1 MSLTWIP
8 QHTPLSCTSPVGKF
22 TCIIQSALVPTI
34 QWNSRTLHLEVV
46 LWIYLLGFH
55 PWACTWW
62 KLSHF
67 QLLLRW
73 SDTRYWYA
81 WSKHETCCPW
91 IMWSYPDCHTLA
103 WLAYQICWFLLQTCA
118 NTLPPLWCASVQYTL
133 LQYSTGQQH
142 IVFSSSKWWLKHPH
156 GRNIQRLSACVA
168 VQPNLCH
175 KSLWE
180 LFFHTHWMLARGVWL
195 FLGKQSLF
203 LHLPSEPDPGF
214 E

>member
-103 WLAYQICWFLLQTCA
+103 WLAYQYLLISPTNMCKYIASFVVCICA
-118 NTLPPLWCASVQYTL
+118 IYSASVLNRATTYCFFK
-133 LQYSTGQQH
+133 LQVMAQAPTWKEYPEIECLCGCPAQSVSQKPLR
-142 IVFSSSKWWLKHPH
+142 IVFPHPL
-156 GRNIQRLSACVA
+156 NVSQRCLV
-168 VQPNLCH
+168 VP
-175 KSLWE
+175 
-180 LFFHTHWMLARGVWL
+180 R
-195 FLGKQSLF
+195 
-203 LHLPSEPDPGF
+203 
-214 E
+214 

>member
-118 NTLPPLWCASVQYTL
+118 NTLPPLQHASVWCTL
-133 LQYSTGQQH
+133 LQYSTRWQC
-142 IVFSSSKWWLKHPH
+142 IVFFELQVMALAPMWKKYPEIKCLCGCPAQSISQKPLRIVFPCPP
-156 GRNIQRLSACVA
+156 NISQRCLV
-168 VQPNLCH
+168 VP
-175 KSLWE
+175 
-180 LFFHTHWMLARGVWL
+180 R
-195 FLGKQSLF
+195 
-203 LHLPSEPDPGF
+203 
-214 E
+214 

>member
-62 KLSHF
+62 KLSRF

-81 WSKHETCCPW
+81 WSKHETWCPW

-103 WLAYQICWFLLQTCA
+103 WLAYQICWFLLQTHA
-118 NTLPPLWCASVQYTL
+118 NTLPPLWCICAIYSASVLNRATTYCFFK
-133 LQYSTGQQH
+133 LQVMARAPTWKEYPEIECLCGCPAQSVSQKPLR
-142 IVFSSSKWWLKHPH
+142 IAFPHPL
-156 GRNIQRLSACVA
+156 NVSQRCLV
-168 VQPNLCH
+168 VP
-175 KSLWE
+175 
-180 LFFHTHWMLARGVWL
+180 R
-195 FLGKQSLF
+195 
-203 LHLPSEPDPGF
+203 
-214 E
+214 